1 MDRNKRDELIIIT
14 VYLAGIAVFY
24 FFSSAQLWIFVVWA
38 ILACIAY
45 LFGHRTLHTGVNTTL
60 LPTLVILAI
69 LALIVITRYEDLNL
83 P

>member
-24 FFSSAQLWIFVVWA
+24 FLSSAPLWIFIAWA

-45 LFGHRTLHTGVNTTL
+45 LCGHRTLHTGVNTML
-60 LPTLVILAI
+60 IPTLVILAI
-69 LALIVITRYEDLNL
+69 LALVAITRYKDLNL